1 MPATEKKKMVWWG
14 YLILGALL
22 VAMGLFLLDLAPGA
36 SSEARQA
43 RGYVLAWISL
53 ITGPFMVLYGAS
65 LKIRG
70 KRRG

>member
-1 MPATEKKKMVWWG
+1 MPATEKKLVWWG

-36 SSEARQA
+36 SSESRQA

-53 ITGPFMVLYGAS
+53 IAGPFMVLYGIS
-65 LKIRG
+65 LKLRG
-70 KRRG
+70 KSRG